1 MTQSTGYPSIDKPWL
16 KYYPEEAI
24 NATLPLCTIYEY
36 LWQQNKDYQDRVALN
51 YFGNRITFRDLFR
64 RIDETAAALV
74 ALGVRAGDIVVV
86 ASVTTP
92 ETVYVF
98 YALNRL
104 GAVSNMVD
112 PRSSAEGIRDYILE
126 VNAKCVVTL
135 DAAYSKIAEAVKGT
149 RVEKII
155 VTSPADSLPVFKRFA
170 YRLTKP
176 APDLKRNCVRWR
188 DFIAFGRGKEYEA
201 QPYQPNRCCLI
212 VHTGGT
218 TGAPKGVMLSD
229 DNLNAMV
236 FQSIKT
242 GIDLQRV
249 HTWMDIMPP
258 FIAYGLG
265 MGICLPLVVGME
277 TILIPSFDPKKFDE
291 LLLRHKPVH
300 MVFVPSYWGTIIH
313 SRKLARADFSNIV
326 LAAVGGDSMDTELEK
341 AANAFVRAHGGKHAV
356 TKGYGMTEICAAVT
370 ATIDQNN
377 EIGSVGIPYVK
388 TTIAIFDPQTGEEL
402 PYNQRGEVCITGPNV
417 MLGYYG
423 NPEATDAILRHHTDG
438 RKWIHSGDIGYINE
452 NGSLF
457 IVDRMK
463 RMIVRHDGFKVFPS
477 QIEQCV
483 NRNTSVEACCAVGVR
498 DAERSQGMLP
508 AVFAV
513 LKPGSDKARVKSELR
528 AACARELPEYAQP
541 VRYRFIEELPLTPI
555 GKVDYRALEKMMTE

>member
-1 MTQSTGYPSIDKPWL
+1 MTQLTGYPSIDRPWL
-16 KYYPEEAI
+16 KYYPDEAI
-24 NATLPLCTIYEY
+24 NAPLPKCTIYEY
-36 LWQQNKDYQDRVALN
+36 LWRQNKDYTGRVALN
-51 YFGNRITFRDLFR
+51 YFGNRVTFLELFR
-64 RIDETAAALV
+64 HIDEAAASFA
-74 ALGVRAGDIVVV
+74 ALGVGEGDIVVV

-92 ETVYVF
+92 ETVYIF
-98 YALNRL
+98 YALDRL

-112 PRSSAEGIRDYILE
+112 PRTSPEGIREYIRE
-126 VNAKCVVTL
+126 VNAKIVVTL
-135 DAAYSKIAEAVKGT
+135 DAAYGKVAQATQGT
-149 RVEKII
+149 GVEKII
-155 VTSPADSLPVFKRFA
+155 VTSPADSLPGVKRFA

-176 APDLKRNCVRWR
+176 APKLAENCVPWR
-188 DFIAFGRGKEYEA
+188 DFIASGIGKGFKPA
-201 QPYQPNRCCLI
+201 PYRADRCCLI

-236 FQSIKT
+236 FQSIET
-242 GIDLQRV
+242 GIDMRRV

-277 TILIPSFDPKKFDE
+277 TILIPAFDPKKFD
-291 LLLRHKPVH
+291 LLLLKHKPVH

-326 LAAVGGDSMDTELEK
+326 LAAVGGDSMDVGLEK
-341 AANAFVRAHGGKHAV
+341 AANAFVRAHGCKHNV
-356 TKGYGMTEICAAVT
+356 TKGYGMTELCAAVT

-377 EIGSVGIPYVK
+377 EIGSVGIPYVQ

-423 NPEATDAILRHHTDG
+423 NPEATDAILRRHADG
-438 RKWIHSGDIGYINE
+438 RLWIHSGDIGYMNE

-457 IVDRMK
+457 IADRIK

-477 QIEQCV
+477 AIEQAV
-483 NRNTSVEACCAVGVR
+483 NRSELVEASCAVGVR
-498 DAERSQGMLP
+498 DAEHSQGMLP
-508 AVFAV
+508 VVFAV
-513 LKPGSDKARVKSELR
+513 LNPGANAQAAENEIR
-528 AACARELPEYAQP
+528 AICARELPEYAQP
-541 VRYRFIEELPLTPI
+541 IRYQFIDALPVTPI
-555 GKVDYRALEKMMTE
+555 GKIDFRALEKQAAE